1 MLLHNTNGLGLF
13 NLNEALKFDINE
25 VDTSMG
31 GIGGSPFI
39 KESSGNIATED
50 TIYMLDNLGYDIG
63 IDIKIVSKLSSKL
76 EKDIGGSY
84 FSGKLYKM
92 I

>member
-1 MLLHNTNGLGLF
+1 
-13 NLNEALKFDINE
+13 
-25 VDTSMG
+25 
-31 GIGGSPFI
+31 
-39 KESSGNIATED
+39 
-50 TIYMLDNLGYDIG
+50 MLDNLGYDIG
-63 IDIKIVSKLSSKL
+63 IDIKKVSKLSRKL